1 MKILQLVFTICMG
14 LVNYS
19 TCEIITMKLTPT
31 LLLRHLSPPV
41 CHIPSP
47 QDSLALTASERNM
60 PYNSSPSLTF
70 SAE

>member
-1 MKILQLVFTICMG
+1 M
-14 LVNYS
+14 N
-19 TCEIITMKLTPT
+19 LTPT
-31 LLLRHLSPPV
+31 LLPCRLSPPV

>member
-1 MKILQLVFTICMG
+1 M
-14 LVNYS
+14 N
-19 TCEIITMKLTPT
+19 LTPT
-31 LLLRHLSPPV
+31 LLPCRLSSPV